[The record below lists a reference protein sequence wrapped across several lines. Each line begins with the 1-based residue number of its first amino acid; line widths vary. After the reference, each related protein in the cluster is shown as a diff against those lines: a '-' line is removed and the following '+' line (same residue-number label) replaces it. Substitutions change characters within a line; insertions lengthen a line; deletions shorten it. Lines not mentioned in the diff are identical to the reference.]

1 MINKEYLFSIY
12 IVTLLLVIFS
22 IDNEIFAQINYNND
36 TSANIAFT
44 NSTQDSEEGSTVEY
58 YNDGSMDNQTFNDS
72 MTKMDDFFSGNIDNY
87 PQQQFNEGNDN
98 ILSEFGKSL
107 SNSIFNDTSIFGVL
121 GYSLIDNVKVI
132 GAKVIDNSSIN
143 VTLGYNN
150 KNDSFSSPSVTI
162 VAHKLDINISD
173 LFSFLPSALSSGD
186 DMMMVPSNNP
196 FQFDNNNMPSL
207 DMISNFKIGS
217 NVAESGWSSPHDVTI
232 KVRNGGFE
240 QNESDTSIIL
250 IELIPKE

>member
-1 MINKEYLFSIY
+1 
-12 IVTLLLVIFS
+12 
-22 IDNEIFAQINYNND
+22 
-36 TSANIAFT
+36 
-44 NSTQDSEEGSTVEY
+44 
-58 YNDGSMDNQTFNDS
+58 
-72 MTKMDDFFSGNIDNY
+72 MTFFSGNIDNY
-87 PQQQFNEGNDN
+87 PQQQFNEDNN
-98 ILSEFGKSL
+98 ILSDFGKSL

-132 GAKVIDNSSIN
+132 GAKVIDNNSIN

-150 KNDSFSSPSVTI
+150 KNDSYTSPSVTV
-162 VAHKLDINISD
+162 VAHKLDINIGE
-173 LFSFLPSALSSGD
+173 LLSFLPSALAGGE
-186 DMMMVPSNNP
+186 DMMMIPSSNP
-196 FQFDNNNMPSL
+196 FQFDNNIPIF

>member
-22 IDNEIFAQINYNND
+22 IDNEIFAQIAYNND
-36 TSANIAFT
+36 TLADIPFT
-44 NSTQDSEEGSTVEY
+44 NTTHDSEEDRTVEY
-58 YNDGSMDNQTFNDS
+58 YNDGSMDSQAFNDS
-72 MTKMDDFFSGNIDNY
+72 MNKMDDFFSGNIDNY
-87 PQQQFNEGNDN
+87 PQQQFNEDNNN

-132 GAKVIDNSSIN
+132 GAQVIDNNSIN
-143 VTLGYNN
+143 VTLEYNN
-150 KNDSFSSPSVTI
+150 NNNSFTSPSVTV

-173 LFSFLPSALSSGD
+173 LFSFLPSALAGGE
-186 DMMMVPSNNP
+186 DMMMIPSNDVLP
-196 FQFDNNNMPSL
+196 FNNNNIPIF

-217 NVAESGWSSPHDVTI
+217 NVAESGWSSPHNITI
-232 KVRNGGFE
+232 KVKNGGFE

>member
-1 MINKEYLFSIY
+1 MKNKEYLFLIY

-22 IDNEIFAQINYNND
+22 IDNEILAQINYNND
-36 TSANIAFT
+36 TSADIAFA
-44 NSTQDSEEGSTVEY
+44 NSSQDSEEDSTVEY
-58 YNDGSMDNQTFNDS
+58 YNDGNMDSQAFNDS

-87 PQQQFNEGNDN
+87 PQQQFNEDNN
-98 ILSEFGKSL
+98 ILSGFGKSL

-132 GAKVIDNSSIN
+132 GAKVIDNNSIN

-150 KNDSFSSPSVTI
+150 KNDSFTSPSVTV
-162 VAHKLDINISD
+162 VAHQLDINIGD
-173 LFSFLPSALSSGD
+173 LFSFLPSALAGGE
-186 DMMMVPSNNP
+186 DMMIPSNNP
-196 FQFDNNNMPSL
+196 FQFDNNLSF
-207 DMISNFKIGS
+207 DMINNFKIGS

>member
-1 MINKEYLFSIY
+1 MRNKEDLFSIY

-22 IDNEIFAQINYNND
+22 IDNEILAQIDYNND
-36 TSANIAFT
+36 TSADIAFSNT
-44 NSTQDSEEGSTVEY
+44 TQDSEEDSTVEY

-72 MTKMDDFFSGNIDNY
+72 MSKMDDFFSGNIDNY
-87 PQQQFNEGNDN
+87 PQQQFNEDNN
-98 ILSEFGKSL
+98 ILSGFGKSL

-132 GAKVIDNSSIN
+132 GAKVIGNDSIN

-150 KNDSFSSPSVTI
+150 KNDSFTSPSVTV
-162 VAHKLDINISD
+162 VAHKLDINIGQ
-173 LFSFLPSALSSGD
+173 LLSFLPSALAGGE
-186 DMMMVPSNNP
+186 DMMMIPSNNP
-196 FQFDNNNMPSL
+196 FQFDNNMPIF

-217 NVAESGWSSPHDVTI
+217 NVAESGWSSTHDVTI